1 MHLPPRILKSIIV
14 KTGLVTD
21 DEYHKLEEEAA
32 RRGTLV
38 ASLLVEKEIVPEKYL
53 IEFLASSL
61 RIPVIDLKKE
71 ELNKEIVK
79 LIPENLAESL
89 RAIVYEREKDKK
101 GDECFRVAM
110 EDPLNIQAISFLE
123 KKLGGQIIAHLIAP
137 TNFKSALKMYRADIS
152 SEFNKIIQENIEK
165 AAGES
170 GGTATREQLA
180 ESIPVI
186 AIFDTILKYAAASN
200 ASDIHI
206 EPEPKQVLVRYR
218 IDGIL
223 RDIIDL
229 PVAVASALIAR
240 IKVMSRMAID
250 EHSKPQDG
258 RFKFQYEDQSVSCR
272 VSVMPV
278 FYGEKAVIRLLVSS
292 GRVFGLNELG
302 YSEYNQKIIQEN
314 LSTTHGMILS
324 TGPTGSGK
332 TTTLYALLHLL
343 NNPDVNVCTIEDPIE
358 YDIPRINQTQVNVK
372 AGITFA
378 NGLRAFLR
386 QNPDIMMVG
395 EIRDGE
401 TADIAIQSAL
411 TGHLVLSTLHTND
424 APSTVARLIDMGA
437 EPFLLSSTLNLII
450 AQRLCRRICLHCI
463 ASVPVSKEISETVVK
478 QLRLV
483 NPGKEAAP
491 PKLLFKGQGCKQCS
505 GAGYLGQIGIFEV
518 LDITA
523 EIRELITTN
532 ASADKIRAAAI
543 KNGMKTMFEDGMVK
557 VEAGMTTVEEVLKAI
572 RE

>member
-1 MHLPPRILKSIIV
+1 MHLPPRILKNIIV
-14 KTGLVTD
+14 HTGLVTED
-21 DEYHKLEEEAA
+21 DYHQLEGEAA
-32 RRGTLV
+32 RRGTAV
-38 ASLLVEKEIVPEKYL
+38 AGLLVEKEIVPEKYL
-53 IEFLASSL
+53 AEFLASSL

-71 ELNKEIVK
+71 ELKKEIVR

-89 RAIVYEREKDKK
+89 RAIVYAREKDKK
-101 GDECFRVAM
+101 GDEYFMVAM
-110 EDPLNIQAISFLE
+110 EDPLNIQAIAFLE
-123 KKLGGQIIAHLIAP
+123 KKLGGQIIAHLITP
-137 TNFKSALKMYRADIS
+137 TNFKSALKQYRADIS
-152 SEFNKIIQENIEK
+152 LEFNKIIQENIEK
-165 AAGES
+165 ATIES
-170 GGTATREQLA
+170 GGTASREQLA

-218 IDGIL
+218 VDGIL

-229 PVAVASALIAR
+229 PVAVAGALVAR

-302 YSEYNQKIIQEN
+302 FSEYNQKIIQDN
-314 LSTTHGMILS
+314 LKTTHGMILS

-343 NNPDVNVCTIEDPIE
+343 NNPDVNICTIEDPIE

-372 AGITFA
+372 AGISFA

-411 TGHLVLSTLHTND
+411 TGHLVLSTIHTND

-437 EPFLLSSTLNLII
+437 EPFLLSTTLNLII

-463 ASVPVSKEISETVVK
+463 ASFPIPKDVAELIGK
-478 QLRLV
+478 QSRLV
-483 NPGKEAAP
+483 NPGKEP
-491 PKLLFKGQGCKQCS
+491 IIPKLIFKGQGCKQCS
-505 GAGYLGQIGIFEV
+505 NAGYSGQIGILEV

-523 EIRELITTN
+523 EIRDLITKN
-532 ASADKIRAAAI
+532 ASADIIRAAAI
-543 KNGMKTMFEDGMVK
+543 KNGMKTMFEDGMIK
-557 VEAGMTTVEEVLKAI
+557 VEAGMTSVEEVLKAI

>member
-1 MHLPPRILKSIIV
+1 MHLPPRILKNIIV
-14 KTGLVTD
+14 HTGLVTD

-32 RRGTLV
+32 RRGTLI
-38 ASLLVEKEIVPEKYL
+38 ANLLVEKEIVPEKYL

-61 RIPVIDLKKE
+61 RIPVVDLKKN
-71 ELNKEIVK
+71 ELKKEIVG
-79 LIPENLAESL
+79 LIPENMAENL
-89 RAIVYEREKDKK
+89 RAIVYAREKDKK

-123 KKLGGQIIAHLIAP
+123 KKLGGQIIAHLITP
-137 TNFKSALKMYRADIS
+137 TNFKSALKFYRVDIS

-170 GGTATREQLA
+170 GGVATREQLA

-343 NNPDVNVCTIEDPIE
+343 NNPDVNICTIEDPIE
-358 YDIPRINQTQVNVK
+358 YDIPRINQTQVNIK

-411 TGHLVLSTLHTND
+411 TGHLVLSTIHTND

-463 ASVPVSKEISETVVK
+463 ASIPIPKDTAELIKK

-483 NPGKEAAP
+483 NPDNEPAAP
-491 PKLLFKGQGCKQCS
+491 KLIFKGQGCKQCS
-505 GAGYLGQIGIFEV
+505 GAGYSGQIGIFEV

-532 ASADKIRAAAI
+532 ASADKIRVAAI

>member
-14 KTGLVTD
+14 KTELVTD
-21 DEYHKLEEEAA
+21 DDYHQLEGEAV
-32 RRGTLV
+32 RRGTAV

-71 ELNKEIVK
+71 ELKKEIVR

-89 RAIVYEREKDKK
+89 RAIVYAREKDKK
-101 GDECFRVAM
+101 GDEYFMVAM
-110 EDPLNIQAISFLE
+110 EDPLNIQVISFLE
-123 KKLGGQIIAHLIAP
+123 KKLGGQIIAHLITP
-137 TNFKSALKMYRADIS
+137 TNFKSALKQYRADIS
-152 SEFNKIIQENIEK
+152 LEFNKIIQENIEK
-165 AAGES
+165 ATRES
-170 GGTATREQLA
+170 GGAVSHEQLA

-186 AIFDTILKYAAASN
+186 AIFDTVLKYAAASN

-206 EPEPKQVLVRYR
+206 EPEPKQVLIRYR

-229 PVAVASALIAR
+229 PVAVAGALIAR

-250 EHSKPQDG
+250 EHNKPQDG

-302 YSEYNQKIIQEN
+302 FSEYNQKIIQEN

-343 NNPDVNVCTIEDPIE
+343 NNPEVNICTIEDPIE
-358 YDIPRINQTQVNVK
+358 YDIPRINQTQVNIK

-411 TGHLVLSTLHTND
+411 TGHLVLSTIHTND

-437 EPFLLSSTLNLII
+437 EPFLLSTTLNLII

-463 ASVPVSKEISETVVK
+463 ASSPTPKDISELIGR

-483 NPGKEAAP
+483 NPSKEP
-491 PKLLFKGQGCKQCS
+491 ILPKLIFKGQGCKQCS
-505 GAGYLGQIGIFEV
+505 GSGYSRQIGIYEV

-523 EIRELITTN
+523 EIRELVTNN
-532 ASADKIRAAAI
+532 ASSDKIRAAGI

-557 VEAGMTTVEEVLKAI
+557 VEAGLTSVEEVLKAI

>member
-1 MHLPPRILKSIIV
+1 MHLPPRILKNIIV
-14 KTGLVTD
+14 HTGLVTED
-21 DEYHKLEEEAA
+21 DYHQLEGEAA
-32 RRGTLV
+32 RRGTAV
-38 ASLLVEKEIVPEKYL
+38 AGLLVEKEIVPEKYL
-53 IEFLASSL
+53 AEFLASSL

-71 ELNKEIVK
+71 ELKKEIVR

-89 RAIVYEREKDKK
+89 RAIVYAREKDKK
-101 GDECFRVAM
+101 GDEYFMVAM
-110 EDPLNIQAISFLE
+110 EDPLNIQVISFLE
-123 KKLGGQIIAHLIAP
+123 KKLGGQIIAHLITP
-137 TNFKSALKMYRADIS
+137 TNFKSALKQYRADIS
-152 SEFNKIIQENIEK
+152 LEFNKIIQENIEK
-165 AAGES
+165 ATIES
-170 GGTATREQLA
+170 GGAVSHEQLD

-186 AIFDTILKYAAASN
+186 AIFDTVLKYAAASN

-206 EPEPKQVLVRYR
+206 EPEPKQVLIRYR

-229 PVAVASALIAR
+229 PVAVAGALIAR

-250 EHSKPQDG
+250 EHNKPQDG

-272 VSVMPV
+272 VSVMPT

-302 YSEYNQKIIQEN
+302 FSEYNQKIIQEN

-343 NNPDVNVCTIEDPIE
+343 NNPEVNICTIEDPIE
-358 YDIPRINQTQVNVK
+358 YDIPRINQTQVNIK

-411 TGHLVLSTLHTND
+411 TGHLVLSTIHTND

-437 EPFLLSSTLNLII
+437 EPFLLSTTLNLII

-463 ASVPVSKEISETVVK
+463 ASSPAPKDISELIGR

-483 NPGKEAAP
+483 NPSKEP
-491 PKLLFKGQGCKQCS
+491 ILPKLIFKGQGCKQCS
-505 GAGYLGQIGIFEV
+505 GSGYSRQIGIYEV

-523 EIRELITTN
+523 EIRELVTNN
-532 ASADKIRAAAI
+532 ASSDKIRAAGM

-557 VEAGMTTVEEVLKAI
+557 VEAGLTSVEEVLKAI